1 MVTIAEYRKALND
14 QRSSD
19 EQIKQ
24 RLEYLEALLRNVIQS
39 ELASYVQTSDPCK
52 QTERESL

>member
-1 MVTIAEYRKALND
+1 MVTIAEYRKVLND

-39 ELASYVQTSDPCK
+39 ELAAYAQTADPCK
-52 QTERESL
+52 KTEREPL